1 MSPILQQEPLSVSQ
15 ISNETNMEPL
25 PMRERLPKPN
35 YTVFLNISQPLRA
48 GSICMNRGR
57 LEEGRGGEQ
66 ARLLLLKECDAF
78 LLFLRVF
85 MDEKEGNF
93 IWSIFCCL
101 LCDIFQMRLPD
112 LPHCLVL
119 FAPAH
124 VIHWDDIRGANV
136 LQFTNVRNTM

>member
-1 MSPILQQEPLSVSQ
+1 
-15 ISNETNMEPL
+15 
-25 PMRERLPKPN
+25 MRETLPKPN
-35 YTVFLNISQPLRA
+35 YIVFLNISQPLRT

-57 LEEGRGGEQ
+57 EGRGGVGKGGEQ

-101 LCDIFQMRLPD
+101 LCDIF
-112 LPHCLVL
+112 
-119 FAPAH
+119 
-124 VIHWDDIRGANV
+124 
-136 LQFTNVRNTM
+136 